1 MKAANLLISNN
12 GNLKVAD
19 FGLARS
25 FDPNVS
31 RTGLDSRG
39 RERRYTNCVVTRWYR
54 PPELLLGARHYG
66 GEVDM
71 WGIGCVLGEMFSR
84 RPILPGTSDLD
95 QLEKIWQL
103 CGTPNQH
110 SWPNFDAL
118 PGCEGVKRFSPYL
131 RRIKPAYESVGPE
144 TCDLLDRLLICNPRD
159 RITAAQALDH
169 EYFWTDPLPADPK
182 TYVFS
187 LARFAPSTE
196 INAACLL
203 TNLLMNLISVGT
215 VINIHFLDPPS
226 LLTYH
231 PPTPPHLM
239 DIHPTITIHIRHPHT
254 TCHTARIALP
264 LYLVVLLVAP
274 CHTTTIPLGL
284 ADRRLGME
292 DHLARGEAREGLL
305 GFHPRVEVRRHA
317 CRPIYRLSLI
327 CLWGGMTEIETE
339 NGIGTLRTKTRIEK
353 ETRIELGEDE
363 IGMEGRWT
371 GTDMRMMLVES

>member
-1 MKAANLLISNN
+1 
-12 GNLKVAD
+12 
-19 FGLARS
+19 
-25 FDPNVS
+25 
-31 RTGLDSRG
+31 
-39 RERRYTNCVVTRWYR
+39 
-54 PPELLLGARHYG
+54 
-66 GEVDM
+66 
-71 WGIGCVLGEMFSR
+71 
-84 RPILPGTSDLD
+84 
-95 QLEKIWQL
+95 
-103 CGTPNQH
+103 
-110 SWPNFDAL
+110 L

-187 LARFAPSTE
+187 LTRFAPSTE
-196 INAACLL
+196 INAVCPL

-231 PPTPPHLM
+231 PLTSPHLM
-239 DIHPTITIHIRHPHT
+239 DTHLMDTHPTITIHIHHPHHT
-254 TCHTARIALP
+254 TCRTARIALP

-274 CHTTTIPLGL
+274 RRTTTIPLGL

-292 DHLARGEAREGLL
+292 DHLARGEAREGLP
-305 GFHPRVEVRRHA
+305 GFHRRVGVHRHA

-339 NGIGTLRTKTRIEK
+339 NGIGIRTETRIEEK
-353 ETRIELGEDE
+353 ETRIGMGETDE
-363 IGMEGRWT
+363 IGKEGRWT
-371 GTDMRMMLVES
+371 GMDMRMMLVEN